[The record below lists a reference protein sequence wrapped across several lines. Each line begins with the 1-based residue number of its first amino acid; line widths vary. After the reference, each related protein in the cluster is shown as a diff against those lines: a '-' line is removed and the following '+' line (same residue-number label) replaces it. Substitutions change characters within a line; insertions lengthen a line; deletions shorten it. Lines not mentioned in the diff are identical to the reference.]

1 MTFSSESASSPATVP
16 MIRIGRFRI
25 LRELG
30 RGAIGTVYLGHD
42 PIIDRSVAIK
52 TLNSRLPR
60 GEKKK
65 YEQQFINEARAA
77 GRLSHPNIVTIY
89 DASVEAGTTYIAMEY
104 LQGKELSKLLES
116 RHRFPMND
124 IAVIILRVADA
135 LGYAHKNG
143 VTHRDVKPANIFLTD
158 DETPKVMDFGI
169 ARAPNRISD
178 QNAEQAYTL
187 FKNNLL
193 GTPNY
198 MSPEQAMGRQTDH
211 RTDLYSLGVIMY
223 EMLAGVKPFRSRDT
237 SHLLQQIAFKVPT
250 APHLLDPQVPIILSN
265 IAMRAMSKR
274 PEKRYQSGQEMALD
288 LRRYLAHAKRLRHK
302 VRNEEAAAAMA
313 STPARQ
319 ATHAAPKRRRLF
331 WAACGVGLGAFGLT
345 RIKWRP

>member
-1 MTFSSESASSPATVP
+1 MTSSSGSAAPRATVP
-16 MIRIGRFRI
+16 ITRIGRFRI
-25 LRELG
+25 MHELG

-52 TLNSRLPR
+52 TLNSRLPH

-104 LQGKELSKLLES
+104 LQGKELHKLLDS
-116 RHRFPMND
+116 GHRFAMED
-124 IAVIILRVADA
+124 IAVVVLRIADA
-135 LGYAHKNG
+135 LDYAHKNG
-143 VTHRDVKPANIFLTD
+143 VIHRDIKPANIFLVD

-178 QNAEQAYTL
+178 EDADQAYTL

-211 RTDLYSLGVIMY
+211 RTDLYSLGIIMY
-223 EMLAGVKPFRSRDT
+223 EMLTGTKPFRSRDT
-237 SHLLQQIAFKVPT
+237 NHLLQQIAFKVPT
-250 APHLLDPQVPIILSN
+250 APHLVDPHIPVVLSN
-265 IAMRAMSKR
+265 IAMKAMSKR
-274 PEKRYQSGQEMALD
+274 PEKRYQNGHEMALD
-288 LRRYLAHAKRLRHK
+288 LRRHLAHTNRMRQEA
-302 VRNEEAAAAMA
+302 RNEAASPAAA
-313 STPARQ
+313 PARRPAQ
-319 ATHAAPKRRRLF
+319 ATPKRRRLIV
-331 WAACGVGLGAFGLT
+331 AACAAGLGAFGLS
-345 RIKWRP
+345 RMKRRP

>member
-1 MTFSSESASSPATVP
+1 MT
-16 MIRIGRFRI
+16 RIGRFRI
-25 LRELG
+25 IQELG

-89 DASVEAGTTYIAMEY
+89 DASIEAGTTYIAMEY
-104 LQGKELSKLLES
+104 LQGRELHKFLDSGQRMAMDEV
-116 RHRFPMND
+116 
-124 IAVIILRVADA
+124 AVIILRIADA
-135 LGYAHKNG
+135 LDYAHKNG
-143 VTHRDVKPANIFLTD
+143 VIHRDIKPANIFLVD
-158 DETPKVMDFGI
+158 NETPKVMDFGI
-169 ARAPNRISD
+169 ARAPNRLSD
-178 QNAEQAYTL
+178 QDAEQAYTL

-198 MSPEQAMGRQTDH
+198 MSPEQAMGRPVDH

-223 EMLAGVKPFRSRDT
+223 ELLAGTKPFRSRDT

-250 APHLLDPQVPIILSN
+250 APHLLDPQVPAALSN
-265 IAMRAMSKR
+265 IAMKALNKR
-274 PEKRYQSGQEMALD
+274 PDKRYQNGREIALD
-288 LRRYLAHAKRLRHK
+288 LRRHLAQAKRLRQET
-302 VRNEEAAAAMA
+302 RNEAAAVAA
-313 STPARQ
+313 SPARRPAQ
-319 ATHAAPKRRRLF
+319 AAPTRRRLLA
-331 WAACGVGLGAFGLT
+331 AACVVGLGAFGLT
-345 RIKWRP
+345 RIKRRS